1 MPVDADA
8 QTLTQWLL
16 TALGI
21 GGGGYKLVTH
31 ETRIARLETD
41 REKDIDKL
49 DRVVNAV
56 AGMDAKLDALQ
67 QSIDR
72 NANLYVARRTQYI
85 RETGGEVDE

>member
-8 QTLTQWLL
+8 QTLTQWLATL
-16 TALGI
+16 IGV

-31 ETRIARLETD
+31 ETRIKRLETD

-49 DRVVNAV
+49 DGVVNVV
-56 AGMDAKLDALQ
+56 ARMDSKLDALQ

-72 NANLYVARRTQYI
+72 NANLYIARRKQYI
-85 RETGGEVDE
+85 HETGGEVDE

>member
-16 TALGI
+16 TAIGI

-41 REKDIDKL
+41 REKDINKL
-49 DRVVNAV
+49 DRVVNVV
-56 AGMDAKLDALQ
+56 AGMDSKLDALQ

-72 NANLYVARRTQYI
+72 NANLYVARRKQYI
-85 RETGGEVDE
+85 HDSGGEVDE

>member
-1 MPVDADA
+1 MPVDPDS
-8 QTLTQWLL
+8 QTVAQWLL

-21 GGGGYKLVTH
+21 GGGGYKIVTH

-56 AGMDAKLDALQ
+56 AGMDSKLDALQ

-72 NANLYVARRTQYI
+72 NANLYVARRKQYI
-85 RETGGEVDE
+85 HDSGGGVDE

>member
-16 TALGI
+16 TALGV
-21 GGGGYKLVTH
+21 GGGGYKFVTH

-41 REKDIDKL
+41 REKDINKL

-56 AGMDAKLDALQ
+56 AGMDSKLDALQ
-67 QSIDR
+67 SSVDR
-72 NANLYVARRTQYI
+72 NSNLYVARRKQYI
-85 RETGGEVDE
+85 HDSGGEVDE